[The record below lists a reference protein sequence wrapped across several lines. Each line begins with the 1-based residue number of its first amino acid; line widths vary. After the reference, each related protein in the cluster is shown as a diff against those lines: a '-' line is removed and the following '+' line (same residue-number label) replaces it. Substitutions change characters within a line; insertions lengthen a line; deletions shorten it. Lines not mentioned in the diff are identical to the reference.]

1 MALSKR
7 CVRVRW
13 RRIEHSRFLRI
24 VRTHLTLCFFAFPK
38 ENRFALFLEML
49 YGALFMQT
57 LKSVLDGAAGE
68 GIISGDQ
75 AGALLPYMQAR
86 GVVLRAPSA
95 ALGDIA
101 GPGEA
106 HVVAPV
112 EDTEAPRFIRGF
124 HDVLITIG
132 VCIVMAGIWGVGSLF
147 GVLPAVIVL
156 AEILVRRQRPALPA
170 VVLTL
175 IFAHW
180 IFMASIVML
189 EDRLAPD
196 ADPMLHFV
204 LTMAPFALLMA
215 PFYLRYRIP
224 LALSLW
230 IVSLVAIAA
239 GLLFLGLSRAS
250 GQADFIS
257 VHPSLSAAIFFA
269 GALVLFAVAMRY
281 DLSDRFRV
289 TRRSDVAF
297 WLHLAAAPALLYAML
312 ALVFLGDFNNGALFN
327 AEKGLPDA
335 LIVVAIVAVFMTIGL
350 VIDRRAFVTSGLVS
364 LGLATASLLQ
374 KTAAAP
380 ETYVFATLLIV
391 GLVVL
396 TIGVGW
402 PHFRRFAVTPLPLI
416 FKEKLPPLR

>member
-1 MALSKR
+1 MASA
-7 CVRVRW
+7 VRFGKGTRLVKA
-13 RRIEHSRFLRI
+13 SRPAKVTPI
-24 VRTHLTLCFFAFPK
+24 T
-38 ENRFALFLEML
+38 
-49 YGALFMQT
+49 GAATMQT

-68 GIISGDQ
+68 GIISADQ

-86 GVVLRAPSA
+86 GVALQPPFP

-101 GPGEA
+101 GPGEG

-132 VCIVMAGIWGVGSLF
+132 VCIAMAGIWGVGSIF
-147 GVLPAVIVL
+147 GVLPAVIIL
-156 AEILVRRQRPALPA
+156 AEILVRRQRLALPA

-180 IFMASIVML
+180 IFMTSIVML
-189 EDRLAPD
+189 EDRFGPD

-204 LTMAPFALLMA
+204 LTMLPFTVLMA

-230 IVSLVAIAA
+230 IVSLAAIVV
-239 GLLFLGLSRAS
+239 GLLFLGLAKAS
-250 GQADFIS
+250 GQADFIAL
-257 VHPSLSAAIFFA
+257 HPSLSSAIFLA

-312 ALVFLGDFNNGALFN
+312 ALVFLRDFNNDALFS

-374 KTAAAP
+374 KTSAAP

-402 PHFRRFAVTPLPLI
+402 PHFRRWAVTPLPPIL
-416 FKEKLPPLR
+416 KEKLPPLR